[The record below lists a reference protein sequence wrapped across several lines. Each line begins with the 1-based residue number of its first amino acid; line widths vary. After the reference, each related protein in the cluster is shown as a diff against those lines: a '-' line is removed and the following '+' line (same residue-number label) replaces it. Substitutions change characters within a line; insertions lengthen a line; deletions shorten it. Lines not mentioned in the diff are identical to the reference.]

1 MNKTQR
7 KPRSR
12 AKISFQKPVVLVS
25 KSNKN
30 ITAQVLEA
38 VSKRT
43 LTTFNSESLTG
54 TKTEKAE
61 GIGKKIASFCKS
73 KEILEVVFY
82 RQNHPFCGRIKAIA
96 DTIKENG
103 VKI

>member
-1 MNKTQR
+1 MNKIQR

-30 ITAQVLEA
+30 ITAQLLEA

-43 LTTFNSESLTG
+43 LTTFHSQNLTG
-54 TKTEKAE
+54 SKTNKAE
-61 GIGKKIASFCKS
+61 EIGKKIADFCKTQ
-73 KEILEVVFY
+73 KIEEVVFY
-82 RQNHPFCGRIKAIA
+82 RQNHPFCGRVKAVADSIKGGG
-96 DTIKENG
+96 IK
-103 VKI
+103 I